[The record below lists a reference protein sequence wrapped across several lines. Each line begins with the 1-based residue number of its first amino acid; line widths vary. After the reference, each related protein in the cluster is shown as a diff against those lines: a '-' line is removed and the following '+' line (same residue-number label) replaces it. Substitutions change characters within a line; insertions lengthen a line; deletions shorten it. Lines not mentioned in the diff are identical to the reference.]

1 MGIVCFTLY
10 TRNHKIVLGNVKE
23 RKMQLFTHKF
33 TTALCAVH
41 SHTYKATTNRAS
53 KRTAGYPAFSEM
65 ATWSSI
71 R

>member
-1 MGIVCFTLY
+1 
-10 TRNHKIVLGNVKE
+10 
-23 RKMQLFTHKF
+23 MQLSTHKF

-41 SHTYKATTNRAS
+41 SHTHSYKATTNRAA
-53 KRTAGYPAFSEM
+53 KRTAWYPAFSEM